1 MSKRRSQRNITTTTN
16 LNPETNQMDVIIQ
29 VEKCANC
36 SKIYETWFE
45 EQCFNIHKKC
55 PCILSVCME
64 CSDESF
70 KDDSEYCPLDKHE
83 SVLNFVEKECPG
95 VSKETKPLNFTEIAE
110 KINFIVNEHKIIL
123 RYEENLLDNIDGAE
137 GDNIIHTSLI
147 NDTLE
152 TSNQTV
158 TNGHHISDTQNNLKN
173 TKSNI
178 LFIILGIIIVCI
190 AIFFSWYRL
199 SNNSVEISNKTV
211 ITFEEVVERLNTLE
225 KTYSKQ
231 PGDLWASL
239 RVGMRKLV
247 NHINSPTTILLLH
260 SQNSKVNTCL
270 LAKIKDIT
278 IDIAS
283 FQKNEVEFK
292 QKGKGV
298 YINMEDYPLV
308 FDNAGE
314 FMEKYKSELEQ
325 DKLLIVENFHKSP
338 MTVMEAFHYLSDTID
353 PWVKNV
359 LIILTLEIKISKRVS
374 QHIEDTAEQELRE
387 LLKSLPDNL
396 SNPLITRLTENVFM
410 VADEAKDS
418 SCSLSS

>member
-1 MSKRRSQRNITTTTN
+1 M
-16 LNPETNQMDVIIQ
+16 
-29 VEKCANC
+29 
-36 SKIYETWFE
+36 
-45 EQCFNIHKKC
+45 IHWK
-55 PCILSVCME
+55 
-64 CSDESF
+64 
-70 KDDSEYCPLDKHE
+70 
-83 SVLNFVEKECPG
+83 
-95 VSKETKPLNFTEIAE
+95 
-110 KINFIVNEHKIIL
+110 
-123 RYEENLLDNIDGAE
+123 
-137 GDNIIHTSLI
+137 
-147 NDTLE
+147 
-152 TSNQTV
+152 
-158 TNGHHISDTQNNLKN
+158 
-173 TKSNI
+173 
-178 LFIILGIIIVCI
+178 
-190 AIFFSWYRL
+190 
-199 SNNSVEISNKTV
+199 
-211 ITFEEVVERLNTLE
+211 
-225 KTYSKQ
+225 
-231 PGDLWASL
+231 
-239 RVGMRKLV
+239 
-247 NHINSPTTILLLH
+247 
-260 SQNSKVNTCL
+260 
-270 LAKIKDIT
+270 
-278 IDIAS
+278 
-283 FQKNEVEFK
+283 QKNEVEFK